1 MRSRWTSA
9 AIGILTFVILIAA
22 WKAYVSWADVSKFL
36 LPPPESVGAATVEL
50 VSESATWDHAWVT
63 LREILWGFALA
74 TGLGISIGAI
84 LGEFPV
90 LSRAYTP
97 YIVLFQV
104 LPKVAIIPL
113 LLLWFGFGSTS
124 KVLVAAMFAF
134 FPIVVATQA
143 GIRAVEPGH
152 RDLAVTLR
160 ANPRQRLILI
170 DFPSALPTI
179 LTGMEIGIVLA
190 TIGAIVAE
198 YLSGGAGLGYLAVS
212 NLNQLKVDSLFG
224 VIVLLS
230 VMGLLLHAAMA
241 GLRRVLV
248 SWHPSATAGSQP
260 FG

>member
-1 MRSRWTSA
+1 M
-9 AIGILTFVILIAA
+9 
-22 WKAYVSWADVSKFL
+22 
-36 LPPPESVGAATVEL
+36 
-50 VSESATWDHAWVT
+50 
-63 LREILWGFALA
+63 
-74 TGLGISIGAI
+74 
-84 LGEFPV
+84 
-90 LSRAYTP
+90 
-97 YIVLFQV
+97 FQV

-124 KVLVAAMFAF
+124 KSLVAAMFAF

-152 RDLAVTLR
+152 RDLATTLQVS
-160 ANPRQRLILI
+160 PRQRLLMI

-198 YLSGGAGLGYLAVS
+198 YLSGGQGLGYLAVS

-230 VMGLLLHAAMA
+230 LMGLLLHGVMV
-241 GLRRVLV
+241 GLRRWLV
-248 SWHPSATAGSQP
+248 PWHVSAATGTQP